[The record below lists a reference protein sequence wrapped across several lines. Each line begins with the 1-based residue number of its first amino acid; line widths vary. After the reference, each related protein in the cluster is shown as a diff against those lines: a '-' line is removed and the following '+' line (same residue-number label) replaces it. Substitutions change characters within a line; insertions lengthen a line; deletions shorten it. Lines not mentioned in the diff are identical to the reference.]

1 MKKTLIPNSII
12 VFSII
17 YFTIM
22 IWGFILMENR
32 IGFLFYAIILAI
44 FCTVLLYERD
54 KLACILKIED
64 YKLKFK
70 YIFPNVKNL
79 EIELYKIHGDITLK
93 RSHGRDFAGG
103 FPTLSNYLNYRWY
116 FSADRYELEF
126 WYEGKLK
133 IVSFQANV
141 IGLKSFLDSVIYYAN
156 VVNEGEIRYSKS
168 NLGKAELATEL
179 SALAIK
185 LLIKS

>member
-12 VFSII
+12 IFSII

-22 IWGFILMENR
+22 IWGFTSTENR
-32 IGFLFYAIILAI
+32 MGFLFYAVILAI
-44 FCTVLLYERD
+44 FSIGFIYERD
-54 KLACILKIED
+54 KFACILKIED
-64 YKLKFK
+64 YKLKFN
-70 YIFPNVKNL
+70 YIFLNVKNI
-79 EIELYKIHGDITLK
+79 EIDLYKIQGDITLK
-93 RSHGRDFAGG
+93 RFHGRDFAGG
-103 FPTLSNYLNYRWY
+103 FPTLSNYLNFRWY
-116 FSADRYELEF
+116 FSAERYELEF
-126 WYEGKLK
+126 WYEDKLK
-133 IVSFQANV
+133 TVPFQANI

-156 VVNEGEIRYSKS
+156 VINEGEIRYSKS